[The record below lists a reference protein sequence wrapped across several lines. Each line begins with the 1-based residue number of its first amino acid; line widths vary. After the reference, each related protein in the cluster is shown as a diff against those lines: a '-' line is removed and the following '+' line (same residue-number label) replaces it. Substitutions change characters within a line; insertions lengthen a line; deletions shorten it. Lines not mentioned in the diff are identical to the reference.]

1 MSVSLQTVYQSLIIE
16 VSKTDITYINMEMSE
31 IRVTPQLSPEITE
44 SIHFQTLWYPIKLA
58 KFFREDGF
66 EFYYKGESLGEDFDI
81 LASCSEITF
90 EN

>member
-1 MSVSLQTVYQSLIIE
+1 
-16 VSKTDITYINMEMSE
+16 MEMSE

-90 EN
+90 ENRLPDSGHWLSVLLNVENVTNHAANC